1 MGTAQMLLALLALTI
16 LASVTIS
23 ANKLVL
29 SQTDLVQG
37 SEAMITGTAIGQ
49 AMVEKITV
57 KYFDQ
62 RVLPPL
68 STDTVSVL
76 TPPSLLGPDS
86 GEVATDPT
94 TFNDVDDYNGY
105 RDSVWTPRL
114 GYFWRTCRVYYVTEN
129 SPDVNAETQTFLKRI
144 DVTVKS
150 PYIGTPGD
158 SIMISKIVSY
168 RYKK

>member
-1 MGTAQMLLALLALTI
+1 MGTGQMLLALLALTI

-86 GEVATDPT
+86 GEVATDPK
-94 TFNDVDDYNGY
+94 TFNDIDDYNGY